1 MSTDTKS
8 TEKKTTKKKQTTEK
22 QTTEKQTTEKQTT
35 ENNSTEKKSKAHNGK
50 ITDILEPGSL
60 MHHLYSGINP
70 QSDVEYDSMRI
81 GNTCLMCEKG
91 IINYKGECHV
101 FDKCHDK
108 DCEICG
114 EYKNK
119 INYYKKIRS

>member
-1 MSTDTKS
+1 MSSDTKSTDTKS
-8 TEKKTTKKKQTTEK
+8 TEKKSTKKKLTEK
-22 QTTEKQTTEKQTT
+22 KNED
-35 ENNSTEKKSKAHNGK
+35 NSTEKKSKVNNGK

-70 QSDVEYDSMRI
+70 QTDDEYDRMRI

-101 FDKCHDK
+101 FDKCNDK
-108 DCEICG
+108 DCDICG

>member
-8 TEKKTTKKKQTTEK
+8 TEKKTRKK
-22 QTTEKQTTEKQTT
+22 KQTTEKQTT
-35 ENNSTEKKSKAHNGK
+35 ENNSTEKKNENNSTEKKSKVHNGK

-60 MHHLYSGINP
+60 MHHLYSGMNP
-70 QSDVEYDSMRI
+70 QSDLEYDSMRI

-91 IINYKGECHV
+91 IINYNGECHV
-101 FDKCHDK
+101 FDKCHDEGCK
-108 DCEICG
+108 ICG